1 LLATASALNVRLSAS
16 LAVHA
21 KLIAER
27 VIAARGA
34 ALKSSPVQTR
44 YARLA
49 AASGLPLSALP
60 SSAIDALPASH
71 ELKKQIHD
79 SKRQDRI
86 KQQNNP
92 AAESKN
98 QILKTNQSRRK
109 MTKYIST
116 ADTAKIIRKALK
128 ESFPDMKF
136 SVKSKSLVVGISW
149 TDGANVEQVKSVIGH
164 LKAAYF
170 DGSIDY
176 KGSIYHMHQGQQ
188 VHLGADYL
196 NFKREYTDAAIQ
208 RAIERVYRDYAGNFA
223 DTSDDKATVEQ
234 YKQGKLANVGIRECM
249 TVTASTACKRL
260 SAPYCRKTATVCAF
274 SDRRPLRP
282 FL

>member
-1 LLATASALNVRLSAS
+1 
-16 LAVHA
+16 
-21 KLIAER
+21 
-27 VIAARGA
+27 
-34 ALKSSPVQTR
+34 
-44 YARLA
+44 
-49 AASGLPLSALP
+49 
-60 SSAIDALPASH
+60 
-71 ELKKQIHD
+71 
-79 SKRQDRI
+79 
-86 KQQNNP
+86 
-92 AAESKN
+92 
-98 QILKTNQSRRK
+98 

-234 YKQGKLANVGIRECM
+234 YKQGKLANVGIPGMYDGYGQYSLQTTIR
-249 TVTASTACKRL
+249 TVL
-260 SAPYCRKTATVCAF
+260 SKN
-274 SDRRPLRP
+274 SDRLRVLRSP
-282 FL
+282 TAAAIFVTHDDNYSNTHGSGLSVVRDGN